1 MMVLP
6 FTAHLGFNMI
16 IQRHHN
22 KARRTLHY
30 LQHVT
35 AYAQPP
41 SRLSPHH
48 HRTLSSA
55 PFYGNALP
63 PSSRYFSPRD
73 LHSIDPKLHRPK
85 GDGHRNP
92 HHYIPSLSPL
102 QRLATLIHSSVTALN
117 DPTRA
122 DAVAAVGEVS
132 GSFALSKIMQQMKN
146 DPVGRRILKE
156 RPLVNETV
164 ADQAFALLELE
175 RNNLHGATG
184 QSHSNKSNDDT
195 TAIEEPKSFGAAY
208 AKFLKSHGYHPNE
221 RDPIRFITDPDL
233 AYVMTRY
240 RQSHDYWHA
249 LTGLPPTVLGEL
261 ALKWL
266 ELFQT
271 GMPLAALSATGGAL
285 GVSGLSTT
293 EREILWDVYFPWAA
307 RVGGRRMREGSLMC
321 VYYEEEFETG
331 LEELRD
337 RLGIEAAPVVDLT
350 Q

>member
-1 MMVLP
+1 MILP
-6 FTAHLGFNMI
+6 
-16 IQRHHN
+16 RPHN
-22 KARRTLHY
+22 EVTRTLQC
-30 LQHVT
+30 LQHIT
-35 AYAQPP
+35 SKFHPALFRQ
-41 SRLSPHH
+41 SPNY
-48 HRTLSSA
+48 HRTLSSS
-55 PFYGNALP
+55 PFYGNPLP
-63 PSSRYFSPRD
+63 PSSRYLSPRD
-73 LHSIDPKLHRPK
+73 RHSKDQNLHQKQ
-85 GDGHRNP
+85 GDNHRNP
-92 HHYIPSLSPL
+92 QHCIPSLSPL
-102 QRLATLIHSSVTALN
+102 QRIATLIHSSVTALN

-122 DAVAAVGEVS
+122 DAVAAVGEVT
-132 GSFALSKIMQQMKN
+132 GSFALSKIMRQMEN

-164 ADQAFALLELE
+164 ADRAFALLESE
-175 RNNLHGATG
+175 RNNL
-184 QSHSNKSNDDT
+184 QSAMVETHSNISNKDNTLID
-195 TAIEEPKSFGAAY
+195 EPKSFGAAY

-271 GMPLAALSATGGAL
+271 GMPLAALSATGGAF
-285 GVSGLSTT
+285 GVSGLSAT
-293 EREILWDVYFPWAA
+293 EKEILWEVYFPWAA
-307 RVGGRRMREGSLMC
+307 RVGGRRMKEGSLMC

-337 RLGIEAAPVVDLT
+337 RLGIEAAPVVDLL
-350 Q
+350 